1 MADADSFSSALAR
14 LEATLGRLEKAAG
27 NLPRNTGAN
36 AAVSALEAER
46 HLLKLRHRRL
56 VQSTEKAIAD
66 LDALMAEAGGQ

>member
-36 AAVSALEAER
+36 PAVSALEAER
-46 HLLKLRHRRL
+46 DLLKLRHRRL